1 MKLEESICFL
11 IRTRERIGVGGVLLH
26 LAKLASFFFLLLNLE
41 LASNVMP
48 RFVGLNKN
56 LFTNAHNRFVYGR

>member
-1 MKLEESICFL
+1 MLPNPYPRKDRS
-11 IRTRERIGVGGVLLH
+11 GGCCCILQSWH
-26 LAKLASFFFLLLNLE
+26 LFFFLLLNLE
-41 LASNVMP
+41 LGSNVMP

>member
-1 MKLEESICFL
+1 MLPNLYPRKDRS
-11 IRTRERIGVGGVLLH
+11 GGSLH
-26 LAKLASFFFLLLNLE
+26 LAKLASLFFFLLNLE
-41 LASNVMP
+41 IPSNVMP

>member
-1 MKLEESICFL
+1 MLPNPYPRKDRS
-11 IRTRERIGVGGVLLH
+11 GGGVV
-26 LAKLASFFFLLLNLE
+26 ASCKAGIFFFLLLNLE